1 MERAIDGVTN
11 RENPAAAEP
20 EKAERNGVNVRSNYG
35 AVPGAELP
43 VAVYASVFAAFIW
56 VVVAAWIAFANDAD
70 ADLALGMA
78 VVLTVVFFALPV
90 LIRLTA
96 NSHANTT
103 GDGKQD
109 FLASP
114 VETATGTTLTG
125 ASAWLQIV
133 LIPAALAL
141 AATLIGATSALVH

>member
-1 MERAIDGVTN
+1 MERASGGVAN
-11 RENPAAAEP
+11 SENPTAAEA
-20 EKAERNGVNVRSNYG
+20 EKAERSGENARSNYG
-35 AVPGAELP
+35 AVPGAEFP
-43 VAVYASVFAAFIW
+43 VAVYVSVFAAFIW
-56 VVVAAWIAFANDAD
+56 VVVAAWIAFANDTD
-70 ADLALGMA
+70 TDLALGMA

-114 VETATGTTLTG
+114 VETATGTLTG

-141 AATLIGATSALVH
+141 AATLIGATAVLVH

>member
-1 MERAIDGVTN
+1 MERASDGVAN
-11 RENPAAAEP
+11 SENPAAAEP

-114 VETATGTTLTG
+114 VETATGTLTG

-141 AATLIGATSALVH
+141 AATLIGATAVLVH